1 MHGVTPAEV
10 LSNFGITLVEDPA
23 ENQPRLLVDLPAAEL
38 VEHAIRREEGRMA
51 SNGALVIETGER
63 TGRSPNDRFIVDT
76 PMFTTRLPGARS
88 TVRCPSRAMRPSRPA
103 SSTIST
109 SATCSSPAAWQAPT
123 ATTRVD
129 CSLPASVP
137 AGTLY

>member
-1 MHGVTPAEV
+1 MSGVTPAEV

-76 PMFTTRLPGARS
+76 PDVHDKIAWGAVNRS
-88 TVRCPSRAMRPSRPA
+88 LSIESYEA
-103 SSTIST
+103 IK
-109 SATCSSPAAWQAPT
+109 
-123 ATTRVD
+123 
-129 CSLPASVP
+129 
-137 AGTLY
+137 AGIVN